1 LILYDLVKMGDPIKI
16 VENFTNSPIYTL
28 IFDNEDSVLTVSTE
42 DYKIHFFDLHSILN
56 DDLSL
61 KISSNE
67 EVRNKFDVI
76 ANYMTKKTS
85 IVIMKYTTNNVL
97 LTLGRF
103 DDNNPKIFM

>member
-1 LILYDLVKMGDPIKI
+1 MGDPIKI
-16 VENFTNSPIYTL
+16 VENFTNSPIYNL

-42 DYKIHFFDLHSILN
+42 DYKIHFFSLHSILN

-61 KISSNE
+61 KVSAKDD
-67 EVRNKFDVI
+67 VKGKFDLI
-76 ANYMTKKTS
+76 AQYITKKTS
-85 IVIMKYTTNNVL
+85 IVIMKYTLNNVL